1 MLRRPPSS
9 TRTGPFF
16 PPTPLSRS
24 VTAADHRDAQ
34 EAPTGPAETSPMT
47 KGPVRLDV
55 SVGYALPRAGLPAA
69 VSFRKWVA
77 AALAGRIREADLAV
91 RLVDAREGRAPN
103 RHYRGRD
110 YATNVLSFPADV
122 AEGIKLPN
130 GRSEEHT
137 SELKSLM

>member
-1 MLRRPPSS
+1 
-9 TRTGPFF
+9 
-16 PPTPLSRS
+16 
-24 VTAADHRDAQ
+24 
-34 EAPTGPAETSPMT
+34 MT

-91 RLVDAREGRAPN
+91 RLVDAREGRALN

-110 YATNVLSFPADV
+110 YANNVPSFPADV
-122 AEGIKLPN
+122 AAGIKLATVAIIPLPRDRVL
-130 GRSEEHT
+130 GEPGVAAATRP
-137 SELKSLM
+137 